1 MSAGNVFRVM
11 LAALLLVGS
20 AVRAQPLL
28 FRTYLASYGVDT
40 NPCTLQAPCRLL
52 PAALGAVADG
62 GEIWM
67 LDSANYNI
75 TPVNIGKS
83 VTILAVPGAIGSI
96 LSQYNWPAVEIEFDN
111 LKVTLRNVVIG
122 PVVGAQP
129 SSPGI
134 GLSGASELTIEDSV
148 IENLPHVG
156 VGIYGGGRLKIN
168 NSTLRNIGFFAVNLG
183 NGASA
188 DISGS
193 RLLESAA
200 AAVYAAGHTGTTTVS
215 ISDSII
221 SGGGQ
226 GVMAAASSGGAAR
239 IAITRS
245 TITRTGTALLCTG
258 GGDNAIYV
266 GDSLVAEN
274 NSAWSASGCTIY
286 TAGNN
291 QFNANAGS
299 SGAMTPLPLQ

>member
-1 MSAGNVFRVM
+1 MVASSILRVT
-11 LAALLLVGS
+11 LTASLLLAS
-20 AVRAQPLL
+20 AAPAQPLL
-28 FRTYLASYGVDT
+28 FRTYVASFGVDT

-83 VTILAVPGAIGSI
+83 VTILAVPGAVGSI
-96 LSQYNWPAVEIEFDN
+96 VSQYNSPAVEIEFDN

-122 PVVGAQP
+122 PVVGAGP
-129 SSPGI
+129 SPG
-134 GLSGASELTIEDSV
+134 GVVLSGASDLTIEDSV
-148 IENLPHVG
+148 IEDLPYLGVG
-156 VGIYGGGRLKIN
+156 VSSGGRLKIS

-188 DISGS
+188 DICGS
-193 RLLESAA
+193 RLLKSGA
-200 AAVYAAGHTGTTTVS
+200 AAVYAAGYTGTTTVS

-221 SGGGQ
+221 SSGGQ

-274 NSAWSASGCTIY
+274 NSAWSASDCTIY
-286 TAGNN
+286 TARNN
-291 QFNANAGS
+291 QFNANGS
-299 SGAMTPLPLQ
+299 STGALTPLALQ